1 MNPKQPM
8 TTTTPDPAAAP
19 VPDLAI
25 ERIVDAFQA
34 MMQRQMRHH
43 ATEMSGID
51 VTMAQAKALY
61 LLVAA
66 GELRMSAL
74 AGGLGVTSSTATG
87 LVDRLVELGLAERHD
102 DTGDRRHVVISA
114 TSRAATVLER
124 FRELNAAA
132 IRHLLGYIEPAD
144 LPVIE
149 RSILLMLDATDRAAA
164 DDESTPVVDPTS
176 PSRGEHP

>member
-1 MNPKQPM
+1 MDPKRSA
-8 TTTTPDPAAAP
+8 TTAADAAP
-19 VPDLAI
+19 DAPADPAI
-25 ERIVDAFQA
+25 ERIVAAFQA

-87 LVDRLVELGLAERHD
+87 LVDRLVELGLAGRHE
-102 DTGDRRHVVISA
+102 DTDDRRHVVISA
-114 TSRAATVLER
+114 TPQARAVLEQ

-132 IRHLLGYIEPAD
+132 IRHLLHYIDSAD

-149 RSILLMLDATDRAAA
+149 RSIALMLQASDRAAA
-164 DDESTPVVDPTS
+164 DADALPATDPTS
-176 PSRGEHP
+176 PTRGEHL